1 MQKETLATHFGYDSV
16 AGYGTMAV
24 PIYQST
30 AFNFGS
36 SKKAA
41 DRFALRDLG
50 PIYGRLTNPTTDVFE
65 ARLAALE
72 NGKAAIAVASGQAAI
87 FFAVANLAA
96 AGENI
101 ITSDKIYGGATSLLT
116 HTFKRFGIEA
126 RVFDAEKADDLESL
140 IDDKTR
146 AIFFETLS
154 NPQISLANT
163 AKIASIANKHGIVTI
178 ADNTIPTPAL
188 YNPLDDGADV
198 VIHSASKYI
207 SGQGLSIAGA
217 IVSSEGLNSK
227 LKGNPRYAHFNEP
240 DESYHGLVYADLAS
254 DFDIYTL
261 RIRFGLLRD
270 IGATLS
276 PFNAFQLIQG
286 LETLPLR
293 MQKHSQNALKIAEF
307 LQSHPKVKQ
316 VNFPGLP
323 SSPFNE
329 TIRAKF
335 KNGYASGL
343 LSFVVDSEE
352 TALKVVSRV
361 KIFSVVVN
369 IGDTKSI
376 ITHPASTTHS
386 QLNEQQLSRA
396 GVSAALIRLSIGIE
410 DAGDLIADLAEA
422 LE

>member
-30 AFNFGS
+30 AFNFGTS
-36 SKKAA
+36 EKAA

-50 PIYGRLTNPTTDVFE
+50 PIYGRLSSPTTDVFE

-101 ITSDKIYGGATSLLT
+101 IASDKIYGGATSLLT
-116 HTFKRFGIEA
+116 HTIKRFGIEA
-126 RVFDAEKADDLESL
+126 RVFDAEKADDLEGL

-163 AKIASIANKHGIVTI
+163 AKIASIANKHGVVTI

-240 DESYHGLVYADLAS
+240 DESYHGLVYADLVS

-386 QLNEQQLSRA
+386 QLSEQQLSRA

-410 DAGDLIADLAEA
+410 DVDDLIADLAEA